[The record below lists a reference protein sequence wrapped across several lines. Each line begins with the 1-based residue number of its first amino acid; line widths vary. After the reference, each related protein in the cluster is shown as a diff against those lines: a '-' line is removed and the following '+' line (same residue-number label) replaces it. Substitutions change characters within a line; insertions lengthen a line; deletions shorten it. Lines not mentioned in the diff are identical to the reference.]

1 MQTLPDPSSRGGGP
15 LRYGSRAPPSP
26 APSSL
31 VRWWLGAG
39 VAVVAVA
46 LSPPVDA
53 RADATLAAHMA
64 QHVVLT
70 MVGAP
75 LLAAGLPRIP
85 GIHPVVAWLLFAATG
100 WLVHFTPLYETATES
115 LPVHV
120 FEHALLLGTALLFWA
135 QVVGPPPRSQGRSGP
150 GPRLSHPMR
159 LLYLIVAMPQNT
171 FLALAISSSG
181 RVLYDHYAGGRDPL
195 GDQRL
200 AGGIMWVA
208 GDLVLLVAVL
218 LVAAA
223 WARHEER
230 ETRLREEAADRLPSP
245 RTAG

>member
-1 MQTLPDPSSRGGGP
+1 
-15 LRYGSRAPPSP
+15 
-26 APSSL
+26 
-31 VRWWLGAG
+31 
-39 VAVVAVA
+39 VVAVA

-64 QHVVLT
+64 QHVALT
-70 MVGAP
+70 MVAAP
-75 LLAAGLPRIP
+75 LLAAGLPRLP
-85 GIHPVVAWLLFAATG
+85 RIHPLIAWLLFAATG

-120 FEHALLLGTALLFWA
+120 FEHAILLGTGVLFWA
-135 QVVGPPPRSQGRSGP
+135 QVVGDGP
-150 GPRLSHPMR
+150 MSHPLR
-159 LLYLIVAMPQNT
+159 LLYLVVAMPQNT
-171 FLALAISSSG
+171 FLALAISSSD

-195 GDQRL
+195 ADQRL

-208 GDLVLLVAVL
+208 GDLVLLMAVL

-230 ETRLREEAADRLPSP
+230 ETRAREEAADRLPSP